1 MLQKCNSGF
10 LACRTNLSQGRPRRI
25 HPRVSTWQVK
35 PWILMATPDLP
46 KKNVEN
52 RNMLMP
58 DHKKS
63 WFSGKQFLTILLYL
77 SVSIY
82 MYCYS
87 IHKMWC
93 VQTMLLSLKCQKPTE
108 TCFIS
113 LAKRVKSCSPNMFH
127 ASDSTTS
134 CCPKPASYPTG
145 VSL

>member
-1 MLQKCNSGF
+1 LQDKSQSGASKKNTPKGVN
-10 LACRTNLSQGRPRRI
+10 LAGETLDTHGYSRFT
-25 HPRVSTWQVK
+25 
-35 PWILMATPDLP
+35 